1 MIHKI
6 SYYFSIK
13 LSSNT
18 DEQEILQYGFECLIN
33 SIIPISFFFTFR
45 NITKYNFRNANMDN
59 IILTLKE
66 LYWRLP
72 CFNLYSLHCF
82 KYFIW
87 TIHDLM
93 YEIYTF
99 SPPFH

>member
-33 SIIPISFFFTFR
+33 SIIPISFF
-45 NITKYNFRNANMDN
+45 
-59 IILTLKE
+59 
-66 LYWRLP
+66 
-72 CFNLYSLHCF
+72 
-82 KYFIW
+82 YFSQYYKI
-87 TIHDLM
+87 
-93 YEIYTF
+93 
-99 SPPFH
+99 

>member
-33 SIIPISFFFTFR
+33 SIIPISFF
-45 NITKYNFRNANMDN
+45 
-59 IILTLKE
+59 
-66 LYWRLP
+66 
-72 CFNLYSLHCF
+72 CFSQYY
-82 KYFIW
+82 KIYFW
-87 TIHDLM
+87 KR
-93 YEIYTF
+93 
-99 SPPFH
+99 